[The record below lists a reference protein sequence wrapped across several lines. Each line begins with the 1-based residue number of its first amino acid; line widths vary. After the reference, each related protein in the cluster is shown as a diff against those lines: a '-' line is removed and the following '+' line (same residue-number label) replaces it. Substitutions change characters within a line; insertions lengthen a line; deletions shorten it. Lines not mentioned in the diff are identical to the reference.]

1 MGDSNIRYYPK
12 DEVDAYV
19 NSLKEQICKLEDSL
33 VLSYEDRLWQK
44 YKRCK
49 NMADACHL
57 LYCRYERY
65 TIDYNII
72 GPTMERWKYL
82 KAHFDKW
89 RDRWQELAKKFKEEL
104 DG

>member
-1 MGDSNIRYYPK
+1 
-12 DEVDAYV
+12 
-19 NSLKEQICKLEDSL
+19 
-33 VLSYEDRLWQK
+33 
-44 YKRCK
+44 
-49 NMADACHL
+49 MADACHL
-57 LYCRYERY
+57 LYCQYERY
-65 TIDYNII
+65 TVDYNII